1 MRLRTLPLSLAG
13 VLAGSAIVAQKE
25 TGFALIFL
33 FAILT
38 TVLLQIL
45 SNLANDYG
53 DFQNGADNEG
63 RIGPARAVQS
73 GVITPQKMRMAIIV
87 NAIMAFLAGIA
98 LLWTSFGARGEW
110 VQFAVFFL
118 IGIGAIAAAVR
129 YTAGSNPYGYR
140 GLGDISVMLFFGLV
154 GVAGTFYL
162 HEGDF
167 TLKVLLPALSIGAF
181 STAVLNLNNMR
192 DHLNDA
198 QTGKRTLVVAM
209 GFEKAKIYH
218 ITLIVAG
225 WIMLGVFLFLFAHT
239 PLMWLALIPLII
251 HLVHIKKV
259 LGNTDPQALDPEL
272 KKVAISTFLVAL
284 ILFVTSFF

>member
-13 VLAGSAIVAQKE
+13 VLAGSAVVTQKE
-25 TGFALIFL
+25 TGFVLIFL
-33 FAILT
+33 FAVLT

-73 GVITPQKMRMAIIV
+73 GVITPEKMRLAIIV
-87 NAIMAFLAGIA
+87 NAIMALLAGIA
-98 LLWTSFGARGEW
+98 LIWTSFGARGEW
-110 VQFAVFFL
+110 VQFGVFFL
-118 IGIGAIAAAVR
+118 IGLGAIAAAVR
-129 YTAGSNPYGYR
+129 YTAGPNPYGYR
-140 GLGDISVMLFFGLV
+140 GLGDISVMLFFGIV
-154 GVAGTFYL
+154 SVAGTFYL

-209 GFEKAKIYH
+209 GYNKAKIYH
-218 ITLIVAG
+218 ITLIVSG
-225 WIMLGVFLFLFAHT
+225 WAMLGIFLLLFAQSQF
-239 PLMWLALIPLII
+239 MWFALAPLII
-251 HLVHIKKV
+251 HLAHIKKV
-259 LGNTDPQALDPEL
+259 LGNSDPQALDPEL
-272 KKVAISTFLVAL
+272 KKVAISTFLIAL